1 MRPVKLWALACVAAL
16 ACMASVA
23 VAQPAYE
30 EDDAGYLDTIETLQ
44 PATWQNVVTEAA
56 LQSPMMTDA
65 TQADAPAP
73 SLWGRVWNFVCE
85 WPVLCLA
92 LAIAVTVLA
101 GKVVSRIA
109 ISRI

>member
-44 PATWQNVVTEAA
+44 PATWQNVVTEA
-56 LQSPMMTDA
+56 